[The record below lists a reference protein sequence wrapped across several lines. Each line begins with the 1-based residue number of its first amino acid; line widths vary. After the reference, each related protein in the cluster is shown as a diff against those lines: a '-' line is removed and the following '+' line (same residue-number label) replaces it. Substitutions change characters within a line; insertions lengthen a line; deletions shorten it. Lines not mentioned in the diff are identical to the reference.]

1 MTCFFRWQESY
12 CTVQILSLKHMGLL
26 VAKQEK
32 IIEATAHPFTVTPN
46 PRRTNGDEVRM
57 SCSEDSGSFPIYIR
71 SVASYN
77 SAYER
82 IRSNMYYC
90 NTRNEVHMS
99 SSEDSGFSTH
109 NSNKT
114 FPIKIRSVTSNNSA
128 YERIRSNDFYRD
140 ARNADEIPSA

>member
-1 MTCFFRWQESY
+1 
-12 CTVQILSLKHMGLL
+12 MGLL

-82 IRSNMYYC
+82 IRSN
-90 NTRNEVHMS
+90 
-99 SSEDSGFSTH
+99 
-109 NSNKT
+109 
-114 FPIKIRSVTSNNSA
+114 
-128 YERIRSNDFYRD
+128 DFYRD